1 MGCNCKANR
10 QIYEL
15 GLRYGRTRNATRKE
29 IFKSGVWKWIQYLF
43 LGIFWILASPVVFLV
58 IAYKAL
64 VKKETVLRIDKIIG
78 LNKEK
83 YVGKQQVI

>member
-15 GLRYGRTRNATRKE
+15 GMRYGRTANATRKD
-29 IFKSGVWKWIQYLF
+29 IIKSSVWKWIQYVF
-43 LGIFWILASPVVFLV
+43 LTIFAILASPILFTI
-58 IAYKAL
+58 IAYRAI
-64 VKKETVLRIDKIIG
+64 VKKDNVLHLDKFIG